1 MIKFTT
7 ELTVKKV
14 ETKTIKKRDG
24 GDFTFTEA
32 TLEQGGKKP
41 VTILAR
47 VSDELVPELQTGKKQ
62 SMDIGITSFTTSD
75 GRVFNN
81 FLVTF
86 VDAPKEEPAV
96 KRSSE
101 PQASDVDELP
111 F

>member
-47 VSDELVPELQTGKKQ
+47 VSDELVSELQTGKKQ
-62 SMDIGITSFTTSD
+62 SMDIGITSFTTND

-86 VDAPKEEPAV
+86 VDAPKEAV
-96 KRSSE
+96 KKETAAAVYDSSLD
-101 PQASDVDELP
+101 ALP